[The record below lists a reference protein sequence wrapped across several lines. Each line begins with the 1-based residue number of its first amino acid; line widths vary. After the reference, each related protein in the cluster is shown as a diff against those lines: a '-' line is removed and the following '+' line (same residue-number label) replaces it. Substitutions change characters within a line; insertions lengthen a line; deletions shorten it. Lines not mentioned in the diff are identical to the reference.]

1 MVTVRQILEAINQ
14 IAPWDSAESW
24 DQVGLQVGAS
34 DREVARAL
42 VALDLRPEVIA
53 EGLRLKVDGFITHHP
68 LLFRPLSR
76 IDLRTPLGKA
86 IQTLIQ
92 NDLFLI
98 AAHTNVDK
106 AARGLND
113 YLATQLG
120 LVSTEPLEPSSTQSL
135 CKIVVFVPESH
146 CKVLRVAMAKNGAGV
161 IGNYQECA
169 FEMMGTGSFR
179 PTAVANPRLGN
190 QEQLNRVAEVR
201 LEMVANQNAIS
212 RIIQAIHS
220 HHPYE
225 EPAVDLIPLLNSSGE
240 GLGRIGELT
249 IPLRFTELCQLV
261 KERLNPQGARF
272 SGDPA
277 QNIRRVAICSGSGGS
292 LLKTALRRG
301 ADLYITG
308 DLDYHDFLTAQEEG
322 LAVIDAGHWAT
333 ERGFIQWMTT
343 VFDHQF
349 GTENG
354 FEAIPSVAIQTEP
367 FRLLD

>member
-1 MVTVRQILEAINQ
+1 MVKVRQILEAINQ
-14 IAPWDSAESW
+14 IAPWDIAESW
-24 DQVGLQVGAS
+24 DQVGLQVGDP
-34 DREVARAL
+34 DRKVTKAL
-42 VALDLRPEVIA
+42 VALDLRPEVIT
-53 EGLRLKVDGFITHHP
+53 EGLKLKVDGFITHHP

-76 IDLRTPLGKA
+76 IDLQTPLGKA
-86 IQTLIQ
+86 LQTLIQ

-106 AARGLND
+106 AAKGLND

-120 LVSTEPLEPSSTQSL
+120 LTLTQPLEPSSTQSL

-146 CKVLRVAMAKNGAGV
+146 CEVLRVVMAKNGAGV
-161 IGNYQECA
+161 IGAYQECA
-169 FEMMGTGSFR
+169 FEVKGTGSFR
-179 PTAVANPRLGN
+179 PTAIANPQFGN
-190 QEQLNRVAEVR
+190 KEQLNRVSETR
-201 LEMVANQNAIS
+201 LEMIANQNAIS
-212 RIIQAIHS
+212 RIIHAIYS

-225 EPAVDLIPLLNSSGE
+225 EPAVDIIPLLNSSRE

-249 IPLRFTELCQLV
+249 TPLRFMEICQLV
-261 KERLNPQGARF
+261 KERLKPQGARF

-277 QNIRRVAICSGSGGS
+277 KNIRRVAICSGSGGS
-292 LLKTALRRG
+292 LLKTVLRRG

-343 VFDHQF
+343 VFDQCF
-349 GTENG
+349 GGENS
-354 FEAIPSVAIQTEP
+354 FVAIPSGAIQAEP